1 MKTFKLLIL
10 LSLVILLPKILRG
23 QEQRDSSYT
32 SAKTMIK
39 FNFFELVNFVE
50 PTLAA
55 SIEHRLVGK
64 HYLEHEIGY
73 VYAQPLSLPKGTYG
87 LGYRLGYHF
96 IYNEDDVKRQYA
108 GISFHYRELFG
119 EVENFVWRKNFSYQ
133 QNVKYQQNLTSYGY
147 SIVLGA
153 TYFYGK
159 SSRWFTDY
167 QFGLGMSWKPLRI
180 DNYPSDAENPKF
192 VSRIYNSSVFIN
204 DGITLRNGEN
214 PIYTNVLLALKVGYI
229 IR

>member
-1 MKTFKLLIL
+1 MNRPKLLVVLFLTIF
-10 LSLVILLPKILRG
+10 SLKILRS
-23 QEQRDSSYT
+23 QERGDSLYN
-32 SAKTMIK
+32 SAKTMVK

-50 PTLAA
+50 PTLSA

-73 VYAQPLSLPKGTYG
+73 VYAQPLDLPKGTLG
-87 LGYRLGYHF
+87 LSYRLGYHF
-96 IYNEDDVKRQYA
+96 VYNEDNSKRQYA
-108 GISFHYRELFG
+108 GLSFHYRELFG

-133 QNVKYQQNLTSYGY
+133 QNVKYQNNFTSYGFTV
-147 SIVLGA
+147 VLGA
-153 TYFYGK
+153 TYFFGK

-180 DNYPSDAENPKF
+180 YNYPSDAENPKF
-192 VSRIYNSSVFIN
+192 GSSIYKSSVFIN
-204 DGITLRNGEN
+204 DDSTLRNGEN
-214 PIYTNVLLALKVGYI
+214 PIYANVLLAIKIGYI